1 MIAKGLHLF
10 GNLATDADVDQGD
23 GIVKDES
30 VLAKALKVRSASGR
44 NASLSCNMQSLI
56 KKNRLYVTD
65 TLREH
70 VNALHRL
77 TLFAKIVSLLV
88 IALELADI
96 SM

>member
-1 MIAKGLHLF
+1 M
-10 GNLATDADVDQGD
+10 DQGD

-44 NASLSCNMQSLI
+44 NAYYHAICNLSL
-56 KKNRLYVTD
+56 KKNRLYATD
-65 TLREH
+65 SLREH